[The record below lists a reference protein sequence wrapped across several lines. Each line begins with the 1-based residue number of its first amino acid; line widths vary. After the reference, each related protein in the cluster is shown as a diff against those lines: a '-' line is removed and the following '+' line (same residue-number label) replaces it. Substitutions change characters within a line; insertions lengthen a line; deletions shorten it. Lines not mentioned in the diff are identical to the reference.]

1 MRATPWLD
9 RILIVEDDKKLA
21 DTLVSG
27 LETQGYDAI
36 VARTGE
42 EAFFLIHRMHP
53 TIAILD
59 LSLPGRGGLEILA
72 EIRAESIEVQVLILT
87 SHNSVEDRVAG
98 LNAGADDYL
107 GKPFSF
113 PELLARIAAL
123 LRRTKA
129 FQAKPSQSSGG
140 LQLADMTIDLEARIV
155 KRSGIQINL
164 TTREY
169 DLLLYLF
176 EHRNQAVSR
185 EMLVK
190 DVWHET
196 SRFTPIDNVINV
208 QMTRLR
214 RKIDDPFPVKL
225 LHTLHGIGFTLRE
238 PHL

>member
-129 FQAKPSQSSGG
+129 FQAKPSQSWGG
-140 LQLADMTIDLEARIV
+140 SNWRT
-155 KRSGIQINL
+155 
-164 TTREY
+164 
-169 DLLLYLF
+169 
-176 EHRNQAVSR
+176 
-185 EMLVK
+185 
-190 DVWHET
+190 
-196 SRFTPIDNVINV
+196 
-208 QMTRLR
+208 
-214 RKIDDPFPVKL
+214 
-225 LHTLHGIGFTLRE
+225 
-238 PHL
+238 